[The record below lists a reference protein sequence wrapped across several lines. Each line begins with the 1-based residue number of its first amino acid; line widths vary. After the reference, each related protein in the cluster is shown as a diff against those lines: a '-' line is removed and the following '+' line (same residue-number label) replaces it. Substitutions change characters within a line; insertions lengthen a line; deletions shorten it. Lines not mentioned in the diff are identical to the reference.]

1 MRKIQTKEKEMR
13 LLNLFDGIG
22 GFALAAEWMGWEN
35 VGSVEIDPFC
45 RQVLDYWF
53 DYECTWTDI
62 KAADFVRLRGRIDII
77 TGGFPCQPFS
87 NAGKQRGK
95 DDDRYLWPEMLRAIR
110 EVRPRWVVGEN
121 VRGLLS
127 NTGGMVFEQVCADM
141 EALGYEVQP
150 FVVPACAV
158 DAPHRRDRV
167 WIVARLAADTPRNG
181 DSGTSSEAGATPRRP
196 DGNEAEQPL
205 QRGGFRAAP
214 DTDGHRLGK
223 RKGEQK
229 PFARSRGET
238 HDSDGGK
245 DGFAADTDRDGG
257 QAQAERESGKGCEAA
272 HQPESLQHPDAL
284 SYPVGDRHSAPGAG
298 EGAEG
303 GRGKL
308 LLQPEERG
316 DKAERADGLPRLP
329 RTAPDTECN
338 RRNERDED
346 IQPEQPKREGSVS
359 DGMQRDASI
368 PGCQPGKGRF
378 GIPPDWS
385 CFPTQSPV
393 CNGDDGVSLGLAGIP
408 FPKWRRESLK
418 CLGNSIVPQ
427 VALEIFKAIEKTE
440 KELNNH

>member
-1 MRKIQTKEKEMR
+1 MR

-53 DYECTWTDI
+53 DYEYTWKDI
-62 KAADFVRLRGRIDII
+62 KAADFVRLHRRIDII

-87 NAGKQRGK
+87 NAGKQRGN

-110 EVRPRWVVGEN
+110 EVQPRWVVGEN
-121 VRGLLS
+121 VRGLLT
-127 NTGGMVFEQVCADM
+127 NAGGMVFEQVCADM

-150 FVVPACAV
+150 LLVPACAV

-167 WIVARLAADTPRNG
+167 WIVARLAADTN
-181 DSGTSSEAGATPRRP
+181 
-196 DGNEAEQPL
+196 
-205 QRGGFRAAP
+205 
-214 DTDGHRLGK
+214 
-223 RKGEQK
+223 
-229 PFARSRGET
+229 
-238 HDSDGGK
+238 
-245 DGFAADTDRDGG
+245 RDGG
-257 QAQAERESGKGCEAA
+257 QAQTERESGKGCQTS
-272 HQPESLQHPDAL
+272 HQPEPLQHPDSL
-284 SYPVGDRHSAPGAG
+284 SYPSCDRHTSPG
-298 EGAEG
+298 EGAEAEG
-303 GRGKL
+303 GRGDTEKHRL
-308 LLQPEERG
+308 GETLEHG
-316 DKAERADGLPRLP
+316 DDRLPRLP

-385 CFPTQSPV
+385 RFPTQSPV
-393 CNGDDGVSLGLAGIP
+393 CNGDDGVSLGLAGIT
-408 FPKWRRESLK
+408 FPRWRSESLK

-427 VALEIFKAIEKTE
+427 VALEIFKAIENTE
-440 KELNNH
+440 KQLNDNGK